1 MASGG
6 ASAPAAS
13 AADTITIQ
21 SFAFSGPLTV
31 AAGTSITVMNKDG
44 VEHTVTA
51 DSAGGFDVSV
61 PPGGSATFAA
71 PSAPGTYAFHCSVHP
86 QMKHGSLVVK

>member
-1 MASGG
+1 MPSES
-6 ASAPAAS
+6 ASAPAS

-31 AAGTSITVMNKDG
+31 APGAQITVMNKDS

-51 DSAGGFDVSV
+51 DTTGGFDVTV
-61 PPGGSATFAA
+61 PAGGTATFTA
-71 PSAPGTYAFHCSVHP
+71 PSAAGSYAFHCSVHP
-86 QMKHGSLVVK
+86 QMKHGTLIVQ

>member
-1 MASGG
+1 M
-6 ASAPAAS
+6 
-13 AADTITIQ
+13 IQ

-31 AAGTSITVMNKDG
+31 APGASITVMNKDG

-51 DSAGGFDVSV
+51 DSAGGFDVTV

-71 PSAPGTYAFHCSVHP
+71 PSTPGTYAFHCSVHP